1 MTVINETH
9 YVSRYTDL
17 IIERIQQ
24 YGALLTIASQYG
36 DWSRTPDEAK
46 RLAILAEA
54 EEVLDGLRDIIGA
67 SKKEGGT
74 PPPPT
79 KL

>member
-1 MTVINETH
+1 MTH
-9 YVSRYTDL
+9 YTDL

-24 YGALLTIASQYG
+24 YGALLVIASQYG

-67 SKKEGGT
+67 SEKEGGT
-74 PPPPT
+74 PSPPT